1 MTLRGIEVK
10 RLIVYRFA
18 GLLNDITVK
27 PPLEESQI
35 YYRTVTSSNLD
46 DILSTREKG
55 VHEEFVKFFS
65 EGEQG
70 YYVYYENRVVSCG
83 WVFLNSGQSAVR
95 KKYMLVP
102 SGYAWLH
109 NFWTHPNLRGHGLY
123 SSLLAH
129 ICREMIS
136 TERVK
141 HPNRIIIDTAQDN
154 IPSNKAIIKANFERI
169 GEIVALRIYKK
180 WLVLEETYGKKIYR

>member
-1 MTLRGIEVK
+1 MPEEVRWNDIESIEVK
-10 RLIVYRFA
+10 RLIVYRFT

-70 YYVYYENRVVSCG
+70 YYVYYENRVVCCG
-83 WVFLNSGQSAVR
+83 WVFLNSCSSAVR
-95 KKYMLVP
+95 KK
-102 SGYAWLH
+102 
-109 NFWTHPNLRGHGLY
+109 
-123 SSLLAH
+123 
-129 ICREMIS
+129 
-136 TERVK
+136 
-141 HPNRIIIDTAQDN
+141 
-154 IPSNKAIIKANFERI
+154 
-169 GEIVALRIYKK
+169 
-180 WLVLEETYGKKIYR
+180 